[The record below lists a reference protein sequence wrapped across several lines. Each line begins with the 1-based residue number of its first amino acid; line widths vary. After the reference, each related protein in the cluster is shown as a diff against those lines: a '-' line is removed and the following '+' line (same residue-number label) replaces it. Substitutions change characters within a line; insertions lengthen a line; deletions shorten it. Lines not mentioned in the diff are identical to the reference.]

1 MFKAPLKHIIF
12 VPGPSW
18 GHLRPALRFAARMV
32 DRFPDLFISLFMYA
46 PQVGKASEY
55 LTTQSIHSRQRIRFV
70 PSISITNP
78 LSDSPAPAMIRD
90 PLVLLS
96 CLETQFRT
104 WVSEEL
110 SKINS
115 EINGFWVAPPTWIVE
130 DHITGGIS
138 LASKDTHGLPVVSW
152 WLGPATSLISRIGNE
167 EHGHGGRLL
176 ESIAAAYDGG
186 ELEDEKMIEEL
197 YNQNLTNRLVCTPGI
212 PAHYEHEQTP
222 QFIPSLLSYF
232 SRLVL
237 RWNNMMQHV
246 DHIVFCTTYEMEPI
260 SAESC
265 HQAFSKPITPFF
277 VGPAVD
283 PPSHSSSRADS
294 EVSQF
299 LDRAYTECGSHSV
312 IYIAFGTAF
321 FPMRESIGH
330 FMIVIDEIVVQG
342 FRLVFAR
349 SSAAAQASG
358 LSEGYIKGLVK
369 GGKAIIPAWVDQIEV
384 LEHPAV
390 HYFLTHGGWNSTIEA
405 VVRGVPMIFW
415 PFGTDQPVNALL
427 IAAHHDC
434 GFELIQIRTGPAKSV
449 AYRPRLDTI
458 IIGTDDAIRD
468 EIRTILE
475 MSKGARGKQQ
485 RLQVQLLGEVVLRSL
500 EGGGSGDAD
509 LGRVGLRLGLR
520 SV

>member
-1 MFKAPLKHIIF
+1 L
-12 VPGPSW
+12 
-18 GHLRPALRFAARMV
+18 
-32 DRFPDLFISLFMYA
+32 
-46 PQVGKASEY
+46 
-55 LTTQSIHSRQRIRFV
+55 
-70 PSISITNP
+70 
-78 LSDSPAPAMIRD
+78 RD
-90 PLVLLS
+90 PLVLIS
-96 CLETQFRT
+96 NLETQFRIWAT
-104 WVSEEL
+104 SEL

-138 LASKDTHGLPVVSW
+138 LASKDIHGLPIVSW

-176 ESIAAAYDGG
+176 ESIAAACDGG
-186 ELEDEKMIEEL
+186 ELADEKMMEDL

-212 PAHYEHEQTP
+212 PAHYEHEQAP

-246 DHIVFCTTYEMEPI
+246 DHIVFCTTCEMEPI
-260 SAESC
+260 AAESC
-265 HQAFSKPITPFF
+265 HRAFSKPITPFL

-283 PPSHSSSRADS
+283 PPFHASSRAGS

-299 LDRAYTECGSHSV
+299 LDHAYTECGPHSV

-330 FMIVIDEIVVQG
+330 LLIIIDEIVAQG

-349 SSAAAQASG
+349 SSVAAQASG
-358 LSEGYIKGLVK
+358 LSDEYIEGLVK
-369 GGKAIIPAWVDQIEV
+369 GGKAIVPAWVDQIEV

-405 VVRGVPMIFW
+405 VVRVVPMIFW
-415 PFGTDQPVNALL
+415 PFGTDQPVNAPL
-427 IAAHHDC
+427 IAAHHHC
-434 GFELIQIRTGPAKSV
+434 GFELVQIRTGPAKSV
-449 AYRPRLDTI
+449 VYRPHSDTI
-458 IIGTDDAIRD
+458 ITGTDDAVRG

-475 MSKGARGKQQ
+475 MSKRVRGEQQ
-485 RLQVQLLGEVVLRSL
+485 RRQVQALGKVVLRSL
-500 EGGGSGDAD
+500 EKGGSGDVD
-509 LGRVGLRLGLR
+509 LGKFGKMLGL
-520 SV
+520 SDV